1 MAEITSKTGL
11 IGTKYSK
18 PEINQYLIS
27 RQRLHQKL
35 NNSLMCKLTIVI
47 APAGYGKTTAV
58 LDWLGK
64 CGLTAAWLSVDSY
77 DNNPVVFWQY
87 VCTALDGISGGI
99 SKDTEY
105 VFSSMELLKA
115 NIHINILIDRLSE
128 VKSDFL
134 LVLDDLHLIT
144 DSSILEGLSYLID
157 YLPAK
162 MHLVFISR
170 TEPEMKLAK
179 YRIKWQTQRLAER
192 DLR

>member
-99 SKDTEY
+99 SKDTNM
-105 VFSSMELLKA
+105 FFPLWSC
-115 NIHINILIDRLSE
+115 
-128 VKSDFL
+128 
-134 LVLDDLHLIT
+134 
-144 DSSILEGLSYLID
+144 
-157 YLPAK
+157 
-162 MHLVFISR
+162 
-170 TEPEMKLAK
+170 
-179 YRIKWQTQRLAER
+179 
-192 DLR
+192 